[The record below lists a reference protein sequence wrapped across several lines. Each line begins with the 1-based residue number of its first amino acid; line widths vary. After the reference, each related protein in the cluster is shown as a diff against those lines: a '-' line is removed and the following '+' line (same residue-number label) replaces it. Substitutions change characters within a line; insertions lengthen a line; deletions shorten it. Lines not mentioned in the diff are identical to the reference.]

1 MVPVA
6 SVEGHVNPKIF
17 IVYKSSSGLS
27 HMYTDRLSAHFGFCS
42 YDWQALARDWA
53 KYASIVVPFHT
64 KACNNVACKSLQ
76 SVPNGKIVTIRSNG
90 KKFLGCTG
98 YSGSNRL
105 GHKNDSLPT
114 LQNWSRVET
123 WVRVNWEV
131 TNAPTEVS
139 TDESCLTIRAA
150 GSRFKCKAH
159 TGAA

>member
-1 MVPVA
+1 
-6 SVEGHVNPKIF
+6 
-17 IVYKSSSGLS
+17 
-27 HMYTDRLSAHFGFCS
+27 
-42 YDWQALARDWA
+42 
-53 KYASIVVPFHT
+53 VVPFHT

-123 WVRVNWEV
+123 WVRVNWYV
-131 TNAPTEVS
+131 RLCVS
-139 TDESCLTIRAA
+139 SIR
-150 GSRFKCKAH
+150 GGGGVRMLEYTLCVF
-159 TGAA
+159 